1 MAREM
6 LLAGVDPE
14 ELKPSEPK
22 PEPPKT
28 PRERFQ
34 NFWFYYKWWVLAI
47 AAFAVLVGVTL
58 WQTLTTPQP
67 DVQVVL
73 VTKDVLDEEAVKG
86 LASSLTSFADDLNGD
101 GRVLVDVENLALA
114 QYVGG
119 TTYGM
124 AETNT
129 QKLMA
134 YFVSAD
140 AMFYIFDDPCYTRY
154 LHNLMDTADEDATF
168 FAAPGFEAAG
178 IDPAEHYWNWK
189 DDPRR
194 ATPWGERL
202 PEDLYFGVRALGG
215 TATGDAVTQRYV
227 DCMQLLQA
235 YIENE

>member
-14 ELKPSEPK
+14 ELKPTPPPERPNTPK
-22 PEPPKT
+22 D
-28 PRERFQ
+28 RFQ

-47 AAFAVLVGVTL
+47 AAFVVIVGVAL
-58 WQTLTTPQP
+58 WKTLTTPLP

-73 VTKDVLDEEAVKG
+73 VTKDVLDETAVEG
-86 LASSLTSFADDLNGD
+86 LSQEMQKVAHDLNGD
-101 GRVLVDVENLALA
+101 GRVLVDVENLPLA

-168 FAAPGFEAAG
+168 FAKPTFEAAG
-178 IDPAEHYWNWK
+178 VDPDEHYWNWK
-189 DDPRR
+189 DDARR
-194 ATPWGERL
+194 STLWGEML
-202 PEDLYFGVRALGG
+202 PENLYFGVRALGG
-215 TATGDAVTQRYV
+215 TASGDVVTQRYE
-227 DCMQLLQA
+227 DCMELLQA
-235 YIENE
+235 FVEYSE

>member
-14 ELKPSEPK
+14 ELKPTES
-22 PEPPKT
+22 PEPPQT
-28 PRERFQ
+28 PGDKLK

-47 AAFAVLVGVTL
+47 AAFVVIVGVAL
-58 WQTLTTPQP
+58 WQTLTTPTP

-73 VTKDVLDEEAVKG
+73 VTRDVMDDAAVAG
-86 LASSLTSFADDLNGD
+86 LEQAMQPYARDLNGD
-101 GRVLVDVENLALA
+101 GRVLVDVENLPLA

-140 AMFYIFDDPCYTRY
+140 AMFYIFDQPCYDRY

-168 FAAPGFEAAG
+168 FAAPTFEAAG
-178 IDPAEHYWNWK
+178 VDPDEHYWNWRS
-189 DDPRR
+189 DPRR
-194 ATPWGERL
+194 DTPWGELL
-202 PEDLYFGVRALGG
+202 PDDLYFGVRALGG
-215 TATGDAVTQRYV
+215 TATGAAVEQRYA
-227 DCMQLLQA
+227 DCMELLEA
-235 YIENE
+235 FVKNP